1 MPVSAL
7 AELGKFLAG
16 AEGFEPPLAV
26 LETAGLPLNL
36 RPCREV
42 SPHYSVHESMSA
54 VESAAFICRTCPSN
68 FAKQSQSQ
76 KTATERT
83 QFRPAV
89 QFRAPALR
97 YSVVPQNQQLTCSFG
112 EWRLFA
118 SDFTKQSQSP
128 DRIPNEA
135 NGRRSTWFRG
145 AAGASDSTDRTSSSQ
160 GVPSWFSYS
169 SCSYSSG
176 FCTRCTGT

>member
-54 VESAAFICRTCPSN
+54 VESAELICRTCASN
-68 FAKQSQSQ
+68 FAKQ
-76 KTATERT
+76 T
-83 QFRPAV
+83 QIRAASHPRGFKRN
-89 QFRAPALR
+89 APA
-97 YSVVPQNQQLTCSFG
+97 
-112 EWRLFA
+112 
-118 SDFTKQSQSP
+118 
-128 DRIPNEA
+128 
-135 NGRRSTWFRG
+135 
-145 AAGASDSTDRTSSSQ
+145 AAWPLEKTN
-160 GVPSWFSYS
+160 PL
-169 SCSYSSG
+169 
-176 FCTRCTGT
+176 